1 MLTNICTCNIPHH
14 EVMLNLLDSLA
25 RGPSLSKYLLP
36 RVPSLSKYLL
46 PRGPS
51 LSKYC
56 HNVESTEGI
65 VSLLDGAGA
74 HVKVLVPGNVL
85 QLLEVLVNGWDQ
97 RFPGWTALSTLDL
110 IVHGEWRI
118 KTVTII
124 KLNLIYLSGQEFVL
138 QWMLCK
144 KKPFVGDP
152 WVQEK

>member
-1 MLTNICTCNIPHH
+1 MAG
-14 EVMLNLLDSLA
+14 LNLLFLLTSLLITYLRYLTSQIRCLAHVVSNPLLSLA
-25 RGPSLSKYLLP
+25 RGRSLSKYLLP

-85 QLLEVLVNGWDQ
+85 QLLEVLVNG
-97 RFPGWTALSTLDL
+97 
-110 IVHGEWRI
+110 
-118 KTVTII
+118 
-124 KLNLIYLSGQEFVL
+124 
-138 QWMLCK
+138 
-144 KKPFVGDP
+144 
-152 WVQEK
+152 

>member
-1 MLTNICTCNIPHH
+1 M
-14 EVMLNLLDSLA
+14 VLNPLLSLA

-36 RVPSLSKYLL
+36 RV
-46 PRGPS
+46 PS

-85 QLLEVLVNGWDQ
+85 QLLEVLVNGRDQ
-97 RFPGWTALSTLDL
+97 RFPGWTALCTLDL
-110 IVHGEWRI
+110 IVPGEWRI

-124 KLNLIYLSGQEFVL
+124 
-138 QWMLCK
+138 
-144 KKPFVGDP
+144 
-152 WVQEK
+152 